1 MRQSLI
7 RLIIC
12 TSTLAQGVNLPI
24 RYLLVTSAMQGRES
38 IKVRDFHNLMGR
50 AGRAGMYG
58 EGTVIF
64 TDPRLYDERFAK
76 TYRWQETINLINP
89 DSAEPTGSTLL
100 SLFDPLRNDLGT
112 VTLSSSSSAEVATY
126 IVNDWETL
134 LKWVE
139 SVPINIPKQNFSV
152 ASLIEQLKSK
162 KKDN

>member
-1 MRQSLI
+1 
-7 RLIIC
+7 
-12 TSTLAQGVNLPI
+12 
-24 RYLLVTSAMQGRES
+24 MQGRES

-100 SLFDPLRNDLGT
+100 SLFDPLRNDLNSYSKLFG
-112 VTLSSSSSAEVATY
+112 SAEVATY

-134 LKWVE
+134 KCE
-139 SVPINIPKQNFSV
+139 SVPSIF
-152 ASLIEQLKSK
+152 
-162 KKDN
+162 